1 MAADRE
7 QLVAVR
13 LVHRVN
19 HDFMRRA
26 VCIRNRQGL
35 LVIECRVALVA
46 VKLGFVMVGDRP
58 DQSFNACALFGQN
71 CQVAAPE
78 RQLIALQLGDTHGGC
93 LRAAVGHLLK
103 IQIGAIG
110 KVFFFRHFFS
120 YLASSVRGRG
130 CLLGYSDLSC
140 RHALSPGRFFSRC
153 IRTFLYSGP
162 ISPSRSRKVR
172 KVNAGLSPMGV
183 FRNCVYFWLMP
194 CAEIAI
200 ARMMFALASP
210 AWSVE
215 LNRRH
220 SIVP

>member
-1 MAADRE
+1 M
-7 QLVAVR
+7 LV
-13 LVHRVN
+13 
-19 HDFMRRA
+19 F
-26 VCIRNRQGL
+26 
-35 LVIECRVALVA
+35 
-46 VKLGFVMVGDRP
+46 
-58 DQSFNACALFGQN
+58 
-71 CQVAAPE
+71 
-78 RQLIALQLGDTHGGC
+78 
-93 LRAAVGHLLK
+93 
-103 IQIGAIG
+103 
-110 KVFFFRHFFS
+110 
-120 YLASSVRGRG
+120 YLAAIDNDESKNKFE
-130 CLLGYSDLSC
+130 Y
-140 RHALSPGRFFSRC
+140 

-215 LNRRH
+215 LNNRH